1 MWWYPGLRSKVV
13 KYVAL
18 FSLEKMSSTFG
29 MGHVNFLVTLLR
41 ALWSITKHFP
51 PSPLG
56 TTMMGAHQ
64 LEWLVQITFAAS
76 NFSISS
82 FTHW

>member
-1 MWWYPGLRSKVV
+1 MLFFGMEGLSKDMWWYPALRSKVV

-41 ALWSITKHFP
+41 AL
-51 PSPLG
+51 
-56 TTMMGAHQ
+56 
-64 LEWLVQITFAAS
+64 
-76 NFSISS
+76 
-82 FTHW
+82 

>member
-1 MWWYPGLRSKVV
+1 MPSLVWKAYPMVSGSNLALRSKVV

-41 ALWSITKHFP
+41 AL
-51 PSPLG
+51 
-56 TTMMGAHQ
+56 
-64 LEWLVQITFAAS
+64 
-76 NFSISS
+76 
-82 FTHW
+82 

>member
-1 MWWYPGLRSKVV
+1 MLLLGIEGLSKGMWWYPALRSKVV

-41 ALWSITKHFP
+41 AL
-51 PSPLG
+51 
-56 TTMMGAHQ
+56 
-64 LEWLVQITFAAS
+64 
-76 NFSISS
+76 
-82 FTHW
+82 